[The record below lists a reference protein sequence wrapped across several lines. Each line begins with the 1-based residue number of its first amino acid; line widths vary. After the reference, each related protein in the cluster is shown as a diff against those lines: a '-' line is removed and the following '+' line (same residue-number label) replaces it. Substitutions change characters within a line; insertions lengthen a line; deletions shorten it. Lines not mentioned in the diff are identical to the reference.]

1 MISMPFYLIRGYT
14 CCLSFLFSLMG
25 IESGKIFILKY
36 SYSLKMYL
44 ICLFYLYLSVYGIV
58 CSIAK
63 GFNFSDLQGIQA
75 DTC

>member
-1 MISMPFYLIRGYT
+1 
-14 CCLSFLFSLMG
+14 
-25 IESGKIFILKY
+25 
-36 SYSLKMYL
+36 MYL

-63 GFNFSDLQGIQA
+63 GSNFSDLQGIQA